1 VFERTPGRGRYA
13 QSEREQRWLLRGLPD
28 GLADPVE
35 IVDKYLRASTLRLRS
50 MRTRSTVVYKLGQK
64 VRPNADRPS
73 LVQMTNMY
81 LTQPEFELLAH
92 LEGAELCK
100 TRWHW
105 DLDGVLLTVDQ
116 FRGSLDGLVLAELEL
131 ALEDARHPLPP
142 FAIAEVTE
150 DDRFSGGRLAW
161 LDDSE
166 AAELLAMVSNMT
178 DLPTDQRRI

>member
-13 QSEREQRWLLRGLPD
+13 QSEREQRWLLRDLPD
-28 GLADPVE
+28 GLVDPVK
-35 IVDKYLRASTLRLRS
+35 IVDKYLATSSLRLRS

-64 VRPNADRPS
+64 VRPDADRPS

-81 LTQPEFELLAH
+81 LSEPEFELLGH

-100 TRWHW
+100 TRWRW
-105 DLDGVLLTVDQ
+105 NVDDVLLSVDE
-116 FRGSLDGLVLAELEL
+116 FRGSLEGLVLAELEL
-131 ALEDARHPLPP
+131 ASDDVRHPLPP
-142 FAIAEVTE
+142 CAIADVSD

-166 AAELLAMVSNMT
+166 AAELLATVSKMT
-178 DLPTDQRRI
+178 ALPTDRRGN